1 MDNRPTL
8 EEYDSDAAGNSRN
21 ACQSI
26 IFKKNRV
33 CLKKV

>member
-1 MDNRPTL
+1 MDNQQAL
-8 EEYDSDAAGNSRN
+8 EKYDSDAAGNSRN

-33 CLKKV
+33 C